1 MLKYGKI
8 KSKDMFKY
16 IIIISIIF
24 IFAVL
29 ISNKQTILEG
39 FFNSENKKYSV
50 EYYYMEGCGHCV
62 EFNDSGIWDQLNNNT
77 WLNVSLKK
85 YNRSENL
92 ERVNQLNISSFPTI
106 IAVDNST
113 GTPNIIASFE
123 DERTYDKIFNFI
135 KKYDSL

>member
-29 ISNKQTILEG
+29 ISNKQTILDG
-39 FFNSENKKYSV
+39 FFNTENKKYSV

-62 EFNDSGIWDQLNNNT
+62 EFNNSGIWDQLNNNT

>member
-1 MLKYGKI
+1 
-8 KSKDMFKY
+8 MFKMAKMKGKGMLNY

-29 ISNKQTILEG
+29 ISNKQRIQEG
-39 FFNSENKKYSV
+39 FFNSDNKKYSV

-62 EFNDSGIWDQLNNNT
+62 EFNNSGIWDQLNNIT
-77 WLNVSLKK
+77 WANVTLKK

-92 ERVNQLNISSFPTI
+92 DRVNELNISSFPTI
-106 IAVDNST
+106 IVVDNSS

-123 DERTYDKIFNFI
+123 EERTYDKIFKFI
-135 KKYDSL
+135 KKYE

>member
-1 MLKYGKI
+1 
-8 KSKDMFKY
+8 MFKMGKMKGKGMLNY

-29 ISNKQTILEG
+29 ISNKQRIQEG
-39 FFNSENKKYSV
+39 FFNSDNKKYSV

-62 EFNDSGIWDQLNNNT
+62 EFNNSGIWDQLNNIT
-77 WLNVSLKK
+77 WANVTLKK

-92 ERVNQLNISSFPTI
+92 DRVNELNISSFPTI
-106 IAVDNST
+106 IVVVNSS

-123 DERTYDKIFNFI
+123 EERTYDKIFKFI
-135 KKYDSL
+135 KKYE